1 MDENRMDM
9 NEELTDEVE
18 ETTPYAPRPAWQR
31 VMAWIGFGIVVVGVI
46 LYYYHI
52 ARGGR

>member
-1 MDENRMDM
+1 MEENRIDI
-9 NEELTDEVE
+9 NEEPVDETQE
-18 ETTPYAPRPAWQR
+18 ATPYAPRPAWQR
-31 VMAWIGFGIVVVGVI
+31 VMAWIGLGIVVVGVI